1 MFRFLK
7 LNIYGGELKED
18 FFELPNILLQLGD
31 FLAKISQY
39 V

>member
-18 FFELPNILLQLGD
+18 FFELPNFLLKFGD
-31 FLAKISQY
+31 SLAKIS
-39 V
+39 